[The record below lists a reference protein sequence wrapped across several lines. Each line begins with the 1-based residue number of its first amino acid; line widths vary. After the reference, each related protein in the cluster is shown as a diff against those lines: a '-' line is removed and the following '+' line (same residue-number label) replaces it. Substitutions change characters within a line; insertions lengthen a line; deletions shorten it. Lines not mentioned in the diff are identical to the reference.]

1 LRLCHASQKR
11 ESIFFFGS
19 KLVIMKKYEL
29 LLVLPGTLDEKEA
42 ENRSNEI
49 LSVVK
54 EYGKEAEIAPMGKMR
69 LAYPIKQ
76 IRYGYFYT
84 LLFSSETKEL
94 KAVQTKLG
102 LMRDLLRAIIS
113 LHNPNYTAPSKMSF
127 TTTITGANMNNEE
140 VVVEAERPERN
151 EKPVEK
157 TSEKSD
163 KKVSVQ
169 DIDKKLEEILSGEVI
184 SGV

>member
-1 LRLCHASQKR
+1 
-11 ESIFFFGS
+11 
-19 KLVIMKKYEL
+19 MKKYEL

-42 ENRSNEI
+42 ETRSNEM

-54 EYGKEAEIAPMGKMR
+54 EYGTEGEIAPMGKMR

-84 LLFSSETKEL
+84 ILFKAETKEL

-113 LHNPNYTAPSKMSF
+113 LHNPNYTAASKMSF

-140 VVVEAERPERN
+140 PAVVMERN
-151 EKPVEK
+151 EQPVEK
-157 TSEKSD
+157 TADKAE

-169 DIDKKLEEILSGEVI
+169 DIDKKLEEILAGEVI

>member
-1 LRLCHASQKR
+1 
-11 ESIFFFGS
+11 
-19 KLVIMKKYEL
+19 MKKYEL

-42 ENRSNEI
+42 ETRSNEI

-54 EYGKEAEIAPMGKMR
+54 EYGTEGEIAPMGKMR

-84 LLFSSETKEL
+84 ILFKAETKEL

-113 LHNPNYTAPSKMSF
+113 LHNPNYTAASKMSF

-140 VVVEAERPERN
+140 PVAAQERN
-151 EKPVEK
+151 EQPVEK
-157 TSEKSD
+157 TADKAE

-169 DIDKKLEEILSGEVI
+169 DIDKKLEEILAGEVI

>member
-1 LRLCHASQKR
+1 
-11 ESIFFFGS
+11 
-19 KLVIMKKYEL
+19 MKKYEL

-49 LSVVK
+49 LSAVK
-54 EYGKEAEIAPMGKMR
+54 EYATEAEIASMGKMR

-84 LLFSSETKEL
+84 VIFGAETKEL
-94 KAVQTKLG
+94 KALQTKLE

-113 LHNPNYTAPSKMSF
+113 VYNPNYTPASKMSF

-140 VVVEAERPERN
+140 VVVTEKN
-151 EKPVEK
+151 EKPADKPV
-157 TSEKSD
+157 D
-163 KKVSVQ
+163 KKVSIQ
-169 DIDKKLEEILSGEVI
+169 DIDKKLEEILSGEII

>member
-1 LRLCHASQKR
+1 MKIFQVSQKR

-19 KLVIMKKYEL
+19 SLVIMKKYEL

-54 EYGKEAEIAPMGKMR
+54 EYGTEAEIAPMGKMR

-84 LLFSSETKEL
+84 VLFSAETKEL

-113 LHNPNYTAPSKMSF
+113 LHNPNYTAASKMSF

-140 VVVEAERPERN
+140 VVEVERPERS

-157 TSEKSD
+157 TSDKSD

>member
-1 LRLCHASQKR
+1 
-11 ESIFFFGS
+11 
-19 KLVIMKKYEL
+19 MKKYEL

-42 ENRSNEI
+42 ETRSNEI

-54 EYGKEAEIAPMGKMR
+54 EYGTEGEIAPMGKMR

-84 LLFSSETKEL
+84 ILFKAETKEL

-113 LHNPNYTAPSKMSF
+113 LHNPNYTAASKMSF

-140 VVVEAERPERN
+140 PAVVMERN
-151 EKPVEK
+151 EQPVEK
-157 TSEKSD
+157 TADKAE

-169 DIDKKLEEILSGEVI
+169 DIDKKLEEILAGEVI

>member
-1 LRLCHASQKR
+1 
-11 ESIFFFGS
+11 
-19 KLVIMKKYEL
+19 MKKYEL

-49 LSVVK
+49 LSAVK
-54 EYGKEAEIAPMGKMR
+54 EYSTEADVASMGKMR

-84 LLFSSETKEL
+84 ILFSAESKEL
-94 KAVQTKLG
+94 KAIQVKLG

-113 LHNPNYTAPSKMSF
+113 VYNPNYTSASKLSF
-127 TTTITGANMNNEE
+127 ISPITDTNSIPE
-140 VVVEAERPERN
+140 VAVQVERVERN
-151 EKPVEK
+151 EKPFEK
-157 TSEKSD
+157 PAD
-163 KKVSVQ
+163 KKVSIQ
-169 DIDKKLEEILSGEVI
+169 DIDKKLDEILAGEII

>member
-1 LRLCHASQKR
+1 
-11 ESIFFFGS
+11 
-19 KLVIMKKYEL
+19 MTKYEL

-54 EYGKEAEIAPMGKMR
+54 EYGSEAEIASIGKMR

-84 LLFSSETKEL
+84 IIFSVESKEL
-94 KAVQTKLG
+94 KAVQDKLG

-113 LHNPNYTAPSKMSF
+113 VYNPNYTPASKLTFTSTFSNTF
-127 TTTITGANMNNEE
+127 TTTNSGTNMVNEE
-140 VVVEAERPERN
+140 MVEVEKPKAPI
-151 EKPVEK
+151 EKPV
-157 TSEKSD
+157 D
-163 KKVSVQ
+163 KKVSIQ
-169 DIDKKLEEILSGEVI
+169 DIDKKLDEILAGEII

>member
-1 LRLCHASQKR
+1 
-11 ESIFFFGS
+11 
-19 KLVIMKKYEL
+19 MKKYEL

-49 LSVVK
+49 FSVVK
-54 EYGKEAEIAPMGKMR
+54 ESGTDAEISPMGKMR

-84 LLFSSETKEL
+84 LIFSAEAPNL
-94 KAVQTKLG
+94 KVLQDKLG

-113 LHNPNYTAPSKMSF
+113 VYNPNYTPAAKLSYNNA
-127 TTTITGANMNNEE
+127 TGAAVMDENSG
-140 VVVEAERPERN
+140 VVAEKAERTN
-151 EKPVEK
+151 DKPTDNKISAQE
-157 TSEKSD
+157 
-163 KKVSVQ
+163 
-169 DIDKKLEEILSGEVI
+169 IDKKLDEILSGEII